1 MDWNTM
7 YGDGGEGQE
16 DISMAGVNEDPISEV
31 ALGGLT
37 EEAIA
42 ALKNLDEN
50 ELGKYL
56 PPEIRRELEAVDNP
70 TESSGKNED
79 TMSNGTFQVHNS
91 LTLNPTPT
99 KEDLVRIMESYHN
112 GGKEER
118 DEAQKEM
125 LGILE
130 SYLLNIIM
138 TRYYSYT
145 RKHMGDLL
153 QQGYLAIITGMKTY
167 DPELGAPTTWFSRYI
182 HHELQNYINTQVNH
196 TTQHYSTATRKV
208 MECIERKKKQNKPC
222 TKKDIYLET
231 GVPLKTIA
239 KCLQLQEMTSVS
251 LSSEESPA
259 DLSSDFIDPEEYVSN
274 KIEQEHIA
282 DIVFGSRDGKYI
294 STLTEQEKDVIAL
307 RYGFDGRG
315 ARSFAEIEKITGIP
329 RHKLGK
335 LLASALKKIK
345 FELTKEKYGVG
356 GKDISAKTKKREFL
370 LDNFLSDAEVEET
383 QNSLTEYFK
392 QGLLE

>member
-7 YGDGGEGQE
+7 YDDGCEGQE
-16 DISMAGVNEDPISEV
+16 NISFSEENEEPLREEEFE
-31 ALGGLT
+31 GLT
-37 EEAIA
+37 DETIA
-42 ALKNLDEN
+42 ALKTLDGN
-50 ELGKYL
+50 ELEQYI
-56 PPEIRRELEAVDNP
+56 PSEIRKELEDGENP
-70 TESSGKNED
+70 AISSKNED
-79 TMSNGTFQVHNS
+79 PLSNGTFSVHNS
-91 LTLNPTPT
+91 LNLNPNPT
-99 KEDLVRIMESYHN
+99 KDDLIRIMEKYHN

-239 KCLQLQEMTSVS
+239 KCLELQEMTSVS
-251 LSSEESPA
+251 LSSEESPTEP
-259 DLSSDFIDPEEYVSN
+259 SSNFIDPEEYVTN

-294 STLTEQEKDVIAL
+294 STLTEQEKNVIAL
-307 RYGFDGRG
+307 RFGFDGRG
-315 ARSFAEIEKITGIP
+315 ERSFAEIENITGIP

-335 LLASALKKIK
+335 ILALAAKKIK
-345 FELTKEKYGVG
+345 FELTKERYGV
-356 GKDISAKTKKREFL
+356 KREKKPVKRKKPEFL
-370 LDNFLSDAEVEET
+370 LDNILSDAEIEET
-383 QNSLTEYFK
+383 QNSLSEYYK
-392 QGLLE
+392 QGLLDS